1 MTHQQQQDTTLC
13 LSSMT
18 FLTQS
23 RLGHDV
29 YKLDQIKLLDA
40 GQQVTFYEAVSQ
52 SPNKC
57 GIRVIHAIHA
67 IRAMFPYETEMYDKV
82 WIMVLFLK
90 SFPELK
96 PSVEAYD
103 NPKLASSNPHRNS
116 ITINKPFMQ
125 RLVSYS
131 QSALSIYKTYSIVL
145 IVCTNRVSP
154 IQLMAKFKPISE
166 KLWMSLLLPTD
177 FWAQSCFIVSK
188 LTLSSI
194 ASSDQLTPLQAL
206 SSFLTEASPTLYE
219 NQVECDKD
227 VSNVVDIICYNNKKI
242 LMKADAA
249 LFGVSGSFK
258 AKNLIE
264 CALVFNAATKRK
276 YCQTVGSD
284 SDSLLEL
291 LPKLKGKP
299 REVIQD
305 KKQDDLEFMI
315 NYQKN
320 LIGKM
325 N

>member
-1 MTHQQQQDTTLC
+1 MIDLVV
-13 LSSMT
+13 
-18 FLTQS
+18 
-23 RLGHDV
+23 G
-29 YKLDQIKLLDA
+29 KLLDVPDRTYMSA
-40 GQQVTFYEAVSQ
+40 KTEWQNALQSDILYKPWLAIQNSLPPILIEIQ
-52 SPNKC
+52 SPS
-57 GIRVIHAIHA
+57 I
-67 IRAMFPYETEMYDKV
+67 
-82 WIMVLFLK
+82 
-90 SFPELK
+90 
-96 PSVEAYD
+96 
-103 NPKLASSNPHRNS
+103 NPLCNA
-116 ITINKPFMQ
+116 F
-125 RLVSYS
+125 
-131 QSALSIYKTYSIVL
+131 IYKTYSIVL

-264 CALVFNAATKRK
+264 CALVFNVATKRK

>member
-1 MTHQQQQDTTLC
+1 KDQFSKQMLK
-13 LSSMT
+13 
-18 FLTQS
+18 TQGMID
-23 RLGHDV
+23 LVVG
-29 YKLDQIKLLDA
+29 KLLDVPDRTYMSA
-40 GQQVTFYEAVSQ
+40 
-52 SPNKC
+52 K
-57 GIRVIHAIHA
+57 
-67 IRAMFPYETEMYDKV
+67 TE
-82 WIMVLFLK
+82 WQNAF
-90 SFPELK
+90 
-96 PSVEAYD
+96 
-103 NPKLASSNPHRNS
+103 NPKLASSNPHQNS

-131 QSALSIYKTYSIVL
+131 QSTLSIYKTYSIVL